1 MGYPK
6 DFIELLNRLK
16 KCTADGIDD
25 SFIIG
30 SGNPDSKILFVGREP
45 SDDAK
50 NTNTLVHYLE
60 NYKKGVTD
68 DWTRVRNNDEDDK
81 FWKKSQSCWSR
92 YQALCDYIYPEKKR
106 NRKEIYDFEEM
117 VFCTEM
123 NGSWSEKTKDA
134 PRDTLETRKN
144 IFFRDPYFDRFNVI
158 VLACGNYI
166 KNSSNEPTEREI
178 DNIFHVTFGK
188 EYYYSLNNKFW
199 THYNSEKTRLVIHT
213 RNLSNGV
220 SNKMLDEMGQLIRNF
235 IDTKKRVSL
244 YSSLP

>member
-6 DFIELLNRLK
+6 DFIELLNRLNRCK
-16 KCTADGIDD
+16 AADIDD

-30 SGNPDSKILFVGREP
+30 SGNPDSILLFVGREP
-45 SDDAK
+45 SGDAF
-50 NTNTLVHYLE
+50 NTNTLGHYLD
-60 NYKKGVTD
+60 NCNKGVTD
-68 DWTRVRNNDEDDK
+68 EWTRFREKDEQRNLVDEK
-81 FWKKSQSCWSR
+81 SFWNKPQSCWNR
-92 YQALCDYIYPEKKR
+92 YQALCDYIYPEKKK
-106 NRKEIYDFEEM
+106 NRKDIYDFEEM

-144 IFFRDPYFDRFNVI
+144 IFFRDPYFDRFKVI

-199 THYNSEKTRLVIHT
+199 THYNPEKTRLVIHT

-220 SNKMLDEMGQLIRNF
+220 SNKMLFEMGQLIRNF
-235 IDTKKRVSL
+235 INTKKE
-244 YSSLP
+244 